1 MPTGRL
7 LSLGFWVSRR
17 KCLGDRELAAVFVP
31 DLIGIERIN
40 RVFKESA
47 SMLGPSKDFASGK
60 NHAASG
66 WGAGA
71 LWQPFEIQDV
81 DN

>member
-1 MPTGRL
+1 MPTGL
-7 LSLGFWVSRR
+7 LTSLGFSVSRR
-17 KCLGDRELAAVFVP
+17 KRLGDRQLAAAFVP
-31 DLIGIERIN
+31 DLIGIERKN
-40 RVFKESA
+40 RAFKEGA
-47 SMLGPSKDFASGK
+47 SMLGPSKGFASGK
-60 NHAASG
+60 NHAALN